1 MKKAIICLTLALAV
15 FASAHAQNEK
25 YTKAMEDAI
34 ARVKFMTPAAE
45 LQQTAGQFERIAG
58 AETAE
63 WLPGY
68 WAAYTYALLSIKE
81 TDAAKR
87 DAMLDK
93 ANEFYKKVAQQQ
105 PDNDETMVLAALLAN
120 ARLAIDPE
128 NRWQQYVP
136 EFEAALGKAKLKNPE
151 NPRVYALQ
159 GQSMFYTPE
168 QYGGGKAV
176 ACPVLK
182 QAAEK
187 FATFKPASTIH
198 PSWGVDTNQYLLGQ
212 CGK

>member
-1 MKKAIICLTLALAV
+1 MKKSFLSLILVLAV
-15 FASAHAQNEK
+15 FTGVVAQNAT
-25 YTKAMEDAI
+25 YTKAMESAI
-34 ARVKFMTPAAE
+34 ARVKYTAPTPD
-45 LQQTAGQFERIAG
+45 LQQAAGQFEQIAS

-63 WLPGY
+63 WLPNY
-68 WAAYTYALLSIKE
+68 WAAYTYILLAFKE
-81 TDAAKR
+81 TDVTKK

-93 ANEFYKKVAQQQ
+93 AADFYKKVAQQQ
-105 PDNDETMVLAALLAN
+105 ADNDETMVLAAQLA
-120 ARLAIDPE
+120 ASRLAVDPE

-136 EFEAALGKAKLKNPE
+136 EFEDAMAKAKQKNPE
-151 NPRVYALQ
+151 NPRIFALQ
-159 GQSMFYTPE
+159 GQSLFYTPE

-198 PSWGVDTNQYLLGQ
+198 PNWGMDTNQYLLSQ
-212 CGK
+212 CGQ

>member
-1 MKKAIICLTLALAV
+1 MKKVIISLTLALAV
-15 FASAHAQNEK
+15 FANAHAQNEK

-34 ARVKFMTPAAE
+34 AKVKFMTPTPE
-45 LQQTAGQFERIAG
+45 LQQTASQFERIAN

-68 WAAYTYALLSIKE
+68 WAAYTYALLSFKE
-81 TDAAKR
+81 TEAAKK

-105 PDNDETMVLAALLAN
+105 PDNDETSVLSALLAS
-120 ARLAIDPE
+120 ARLSVDPE

-136 EFEAALGKAKLKNPE
+136 EFEAALGKAKAKNAE
-151 NPRVYALQ
+151 NPRIYALQ
-159 GQSMFYTPE
+159 AQSMFYTPE
-168 QYGGGKAV
+168 QYGGGKTV

-198 PSWGVDTNQYLLGQ
+198 PSWGMDTNQYLLSQ